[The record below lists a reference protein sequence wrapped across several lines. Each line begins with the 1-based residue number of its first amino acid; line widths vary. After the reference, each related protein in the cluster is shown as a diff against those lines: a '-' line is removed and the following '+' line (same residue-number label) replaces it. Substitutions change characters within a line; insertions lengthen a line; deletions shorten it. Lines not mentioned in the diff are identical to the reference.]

1 MSMLNTFSDYSTT
14 PVAVRRSIQILARG
28 FFRAIH
34 DAFAAIVARREH
46 QANLE
51 ILSRFT
57 DRELRDIGLD
67 RDRGRISAGL
77 AQAAKNRALNQ
88 LSLTSPSR
96 S

>member
-34 DAFAAIVARREH
+34 DAFAVIVAQREH
-46 QANLE
+46 RANLE
-51 ILSRFT
+51 ILSCFT

-67 RDRGRISAGL
+67 RGRIGAGL
-77 AQAAKNRALNQ
+77 AQAAKDRALNQ

>member
-28 FFRAIH
+28 FFRAVRN
-34 DAFAAIVARREH
+34 AFAVIIAQREH
-46 QANLE
+46 RANLE

-67 RDRGRISAGL
+67 RGRIGAGL
-77 AQAAKNRALNQ
+77 AQAAKDRALSQ